1 MIRFGGPGA
10 PCFVLKCFSTTL
22 ASVSC
27 NDEDASQVIKRN
39 TRLNAIGRTQQ
50 QTPCR
55 LPAPDDDAIF
65 ESLMVDRKRS
75 FDSLSSTGSLE
86 MEVPDCKRMRCSSPP
101 MSPEEPLRLVSPDPP
116 TVKCCR
122 RVTFS
127 MDPPQ
132 YFYPVADAPDISSSD
147 EDEEEDVNSNN
158 IITNNSSWNLL
169 LPTMT
174 TPQKR
179 YQYTY
184 KNIQPKNTTGA
195 VWFRQRKEALLNT
208 MLIIITFTIFII
220 LPIKMQPP
228 LYNTTNFVPTRPSS
242 SNSSTFLELLLQAKK
257 TRQL

>member
-1 MIRFGGPGA
+1 MHATSSRRHAMLFHHANGSCYVVDCGSAHGTYVNGKRIHSPSPRGVAIPHRVRRGSMIRFGGPGA

-27 NDEDASQVIKRN
+27 NDEDASQVIMRN

-158 IITNNSSWNLL
+158 IITNNSS
-169 LPTMT
+169 
-174 TPQKR
+174 
-179 YQYTY
+179 
-184 KNIQPKNTTGA
+184 
-195 VWFRQRKEALLNT
+195 
-208 MLIIITFTIFII
+208 
-220 LPIKMQPP
+220 
-228 LYNTTNFVPTRPSS
+228 
-242 SNSSTFLELLLQAKK
+242 
-257 TRQL
+257 